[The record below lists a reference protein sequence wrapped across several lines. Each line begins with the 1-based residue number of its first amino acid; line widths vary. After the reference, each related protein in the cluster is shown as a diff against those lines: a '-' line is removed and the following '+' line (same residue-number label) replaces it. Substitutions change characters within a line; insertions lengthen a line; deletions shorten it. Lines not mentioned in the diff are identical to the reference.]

1 MMVVLPTSYKYKRN
15 KGIGIHRKKSVLTD
29 RNDCVGRGKSE
40 HLLCLMKLPTLCKER
55 MNKYIGHLLHG
66 GL

>member
-1 MMVVLPTSYKYKRN
+1 MMVVLDTSYKYKRN

-40 HLLCLMKLPTLCKER
+40 HLTMPNETAHSL
-55 MNKYIGHLLHG
+55 
-66 GL
+66 